1 MSSMIGDCMALF
13 MDKNICEKYTLY
25 LKGGGVS
32 SSYYQ
37 PKRGGIKIKDSEI
50 VEICKQY
57 ADRVPLYTIAKNVQ
71 RCPDSVRNV
80 LKRKGVY
87 DKGRDSPNKPIEG
100 YTKTKTVRV

>member
-1 MSSMIGDCMALF
+1 MIGDCMALF
-13 MDKNICEKYTLY
+13 RDKSIREKYQFY

-32 SSYYQ
+32 NSYYK
-37 PKRGGIKIKDSEI
+37 PNSAFGLKIKDSEM

-57 ADRVPLYTIAKNVQ
+57 ADRVPLYTIANNVQ

-87 DKGRDSPNKPIEG
+87 DKGRESPNKPIEG